1 MIDQWNQIFNKINQ
15 STNLKCIVSESDEF
29 RMGIEYGIDKVV
41 DACPEILL
49 QYISLEILI
58 EMQFIFAIDDTFH
71 Y

>member
-1 MIDQWNQIFNKINQ
+1 
-15 STNLKCIVSESDEF
+15 
-29 RMGIEYGIDKVV
+29 MGIEYGIDKVV